1 VIMPYFT
8 HQGVK
13 LHYLDEGEG
22 PALFFLHEFGGD
34 ARTWAQQVT
43 AFSQQAN
50 TPRRCIVLS
59 ARGYLPSDVPAD
71 PAAYSWENNRDD
83 AIGLMDHLGLQ
94 QVDLIGLSMG
104 AYIALMITLHVPD
117 RIRSTVCASVGAGAH
132 PPFRAAFIDDAL
144 ASAEYIRA
152 TGVMP
157 AREMALAP
165 NRIQLRSKNEAAW
178 QEFLDHLAEHDPVG
192 AANTLAEVQAK
203 RPGLHDF
210 ASQLETLEV
219 PVLILAGDEDEPCLD
234 VSLWLKRQMPYSAL
248 KLYPR
253 SGHLINLEDPD
264 QFHLDIAQFHDTLA
278 DGRWEKRSPTP
289 FTSMFAPVDERLSD

>member
-1 VIMPYFT
+1 MPYFT
-8 HQGVK
+8 LQGVK

-278 DGRWEKRSPTP
+278 DGRWVKRSPTP

>member
-1 VIMPYFT
+1 MPYFT
-8 HQGVK
+8 LQGVK

-71 PAAYSWENNRDD
+71 PAAYSWENNRND

-165 NRIQLRSKNEAAW
+165 NRVQLRSKNEAAW

>member
-1 VIMPYFT
+1 MPYFT
-8 HQGVK
+8 LQGVK

-165 NRIQLRSKNEAAW
+165 NRVQLRSKNEAAW

-278 DGRWEKRSPTP
+278 DGRWVKRSPTP

>member
-1 VIMPYFT
+1 MPYFT
-8 HQGVK
+8 LQGVK

>member
-1 VIMPYFT
+1 MPYFT

-210 ASQLETLEV
+210 ASQLKTLEV

>member
-1 VIMPYFT
+1 MPYFN

-104 AYIALMITLHVPD
+104 AYIALMMTLHVPD

-210 ASQLETLEV
+210 ASQLKTLEV

-278 DGRWEKRSPTP
+278 DGRWVKRSPTP

>member
-1 VIMPYFT
+1 MPYFT
-8 HQGVK
+8 LQGVK

-71 PAAYSWENNRDD
+71 PAAYRWENNRDV
-83 AIGLMDHLGLQ
+83 AIGLMDPLGLQ

-278 DGRWEKRSPTP
+278 DGRWVKRSPTP

>member
-1 VIMPYFT
+1 MPYFT
-8 HQGVK
+8 LQGVK

-178 QEFLDHLAEHDPVG
+178 QEFLDHLAEHDPIG

-289 FTSMFAPVDERLSD
+289 FTSMFAPVDERLTD

>member
-1 VIMPYFT
+1 MPYFT

-264 QFHLDIAQFHDTLA
+264 QFYLDIAQFHDTLA
-278 DGRWEKRSPTP
+278 DDRWEKRSPTP

>member
-1 VIMPYFT
+1 MPYFS

-22 PALFFLHEFGGD
+22 PALLFLHEFGGD
-34 ARTWAQQVT
+34 ARTWAQQV
-43 AFSQQAN
+43 AGFSQQTDA
-50 TPRRCIVLS
+50 PRRCIVLS

-71 PAAYSWENNRDD
+71 PTAYSWENNRDD
-83 AIGLMDHLGLQ
+83 AIALMDHLGLQ

-117 RIRSTVCASVGAGAH
+117 RILSTVCASVGAGAH
-132 PPFRAAFIDDAL
+132 PPFRAAFIEDAI
-144 ASAEYIRA
+144 ASADHIRA
-152 TGVMP
+152 TGTMP

-165 NRIQLRSKNEAAW
+165 NRIQLRSKNEPAW
-178 QEFLDHLAEHDPVG
+178 QEFLDQLAEHDPIG

-210 ASQLETLEV
+210 AVKLEALEV

-234 VSLWLKRQMPYSAL
+234 VSLWLKRQMPYAAL

-264 QFHLDIAQFHDTLA
+264 QFNLDIALFHRALGE
-278 DGRWEKRSPTP
+278 GRWEKRSPTP
-289 FTSMFAPVDERLSD
+289 FTSMFASTDELQSD

>member
-1 VIMPYFT
+1 MPYFT
-8 HQGVK
+8 LQGVK

-104 AYIALMITLHVPD
+104 AYIALMMTLHVPD

-178 QEFLDHLAEHDPVG
+178 QEFLDHLAEHDPIG

>member
-1 VIMPYFT
+1 MPYFT

-144 ASAEYIRA
+144 ASAKYIRT

-210 ASQLETLEV
+210 VSQLETLEV

-289 FTSMFAPVDERLSD
+289 FTSMFAPIDERLSD

>member
-1 VIMPYFT
+1 MPYFT

-43 AFSQQAN
+43 AFSQQVN

-210 ASQLETLEV
+210 ASQLEKLEV

>member
-1 VIMPYFT
+1 MPYFN

-144 ASAEYIRA
+144 ASAKCIRA

-178 QEFLDHLAEHDPVG
+178 HEFLDHLAEHDPVG

-264 QFHLDIAQFHDTLA
+264 QFHRDIVQFHDTIA

-289 FTSMFAPVDERLSD
+289 FTSMFAPIDERLSD

>member
-1 VIMPYFT
+1 MPYFT
-8 HQGVK
+8 LQGVK

-210 ASQLETLEV
+210 ASQLEMLEV

>member
-1 VIMPYFT
+1 MPYFT
-8 HQGVK
+8 LQGVK

-71 PAAYSWENNRDD
+71 PAAYSWENNRND

-278 DGRWEKRSPTP
+278 DGRWVKRSPTP

>member
-1 VIMPYFT
+1 MPYFT

-71 PAAYSWENNRDD
+71 PTAYSWENNRDD

-104 AYIALMITLHVPD
+104 DYIALMITLHVPD

-132 PPFRAAFIDDAL
+132 PPFRAAFIDDAI

-264 QFHLDIAQFHDTLA
+264 QFHRDIAQFHDTLA
-278 DGRWEKRSPTP
+278 DGRWEKRAPTP

>member
-1 VIMPYFT
+1 MPYFT

-71 PAAYSWENNRDD
+71 PTAYSWENNRDD

-264 QFHLDIAQFHDTLA
+264 QFHRDIAQFHDTLA
-278 DGRWEKRSPTP
+278 DDRWEKRSPTP

>member
-1 VIMPYFT
+1 MPYFT
-8 HQGVK
+8 LQGVK

-104 AYIALMITLHVPD
+104 AYIALMMTLHVPD

>member
-1 VIMPYFT
+1 MPYFT

-210 ASQLETLEV
+210 VSQLETLEV

-234 VSLWLKRQMPYSAL
+234 VSLWLKRQMPFSAL

>member
-1 VIMPYFT
+1 M
-8 HQGVK
+8 
-13 LHYLDEGEG
+13 
-22 PALFFLHEFGGD
+22 
-34 ARTWAQQVT
+34 
-43 AFSQQAN
+43 
-50 TPRRCIVLS
+50 LS

-71 PAAYSWENNRDD
+71 PTAYSWENNRDD
-83 AIGLMDHLGLQ
+83 AIALMDHLGLQ

-132 PPFRAAFIDDAL
+132 PPFRAAFIEDAI
-144 ASAEYIRA
+144 ASADHIRA
-152 TGVMP
+152 TGTMP

-165 NRIQLRSKNEAAW
+165 NRIQLRSKNEPAW
-178 QEFLDHLAEHDPVG
+178 QEFLDQLAEHDPIG

-210 ASQLETLEV
+210 ADQLEALEV

-234 VSLWLKRQMPYSAL
+234 VSLWLKRQMPYAAL

-264 QFHLDIAQFHDTLA
+264 QFNLDIALFHRALGE
-278 DGRWEKRSPTP
+278 GRWEKRSPTP
-289 FTSMFAPVDERLSD
+289 FTSMFASTDELQSD